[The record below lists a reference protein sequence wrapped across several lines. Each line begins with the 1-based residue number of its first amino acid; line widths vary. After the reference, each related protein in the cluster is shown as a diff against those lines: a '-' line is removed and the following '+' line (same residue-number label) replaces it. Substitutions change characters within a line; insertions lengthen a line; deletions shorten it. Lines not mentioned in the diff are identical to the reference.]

1 MVVSVASFAR
11 LALVLSVATLSAGC
25 TGPTREADAGPADP
39 ILVTDPRDYS
49 YLANGTAGAGHL
61 HDYWGG
67 GDRLVVLD
75 QEAAVDGTGAL
86 SGTAETFRPEP
97 GAVVPLGTASVEVS
111 VRWTPG
117 PTDQFGAVEL
127 FVETAADQD
136 FRSLGLVESGSQVV
150 LATTNEQNDLPHQVL
165 SGWSFRVYFHATDG
179 EVVNLQSMP
188 VRVRAEAVRGLD
200 IPVFPAHPDHW
211 QGRSEVTILQAS
223 GQTVATLQAA
233 EANVQGALRA
243 HEPDDGQMVLPGT
256 REVVVTLSN
265 DGPTPLALGLSFHGA
280 DTYEHAPVQ
289 ASVSAGSS
297 WEFHIPV
304 GPGQAD
310 GPYAQKSLW
319 SFRVEVQ
326 EPVAGGPFSGSYSL
340 SATIIRG

>member
-1 MVVSVASFAR
+1 MVVLRSTRLVAILF
-11 LALVLSVATLSAGC
+11 LPALWAGC
-25 TGPTREADAGPADP
+25 SAPADQDAGGPADP
-39 ILVTDPRDYS
+39 IVVTDPRDYS
-49 YLANGTAGAGHL
+49 YVANSTATAQHL

-67 GDRLVVLD
+67 GDRIVVLD

-97 GAVVPLGTASVEVS
+97 GNVVPLGTAKVEVS
-111 VRWTPG
+111 VEWTPG
-117 PTDQFGAVEL
+117 PTDQFGDVEL
-127 FVETAADQD
+127 FYETAADPD
-136 FRSLGLVESGSQVV
+136 FRSAGLVASGSLVA
-150 LATTNEQNDLPHQVL
+150 LATTNEQDDLPHQVL
-165 SGWSFRVYFHATDG
+165 SGWSFRVYFHQTDG
-179 EVVNLQSMP
+179 EYVNLQSMP

-211 QGRSEVTILQAS
+211 QGRSEVAILQAE
-223 GQTVATLQAA
+223 GQTVASLQAA

-256 REVVVTLSN
+256 SEVVVTLSN

-280 DTYEHAPVQ
+280 DTYDYSPVQ
-289 ASVSAGSS
+289 ASRSTDSS
-297 WEFHIPV
+297 WEFRIPV

-326 EPVAGGPFSGSYSL
+326 EPIPGGPFSGSYSL
-340 SATIIRG
+340 SAVILR